1 MGNTVDNIMDSC
13 SEIPE
18 FTIIKGPNAA
28 KLILDS
34 KDGAGEELF
43 ATVFPGVT
51 LGYIDIGAS
60 SCPDAAPGG
69 RAPSEDKLLHVGT
82 RRDEDGQRL
91 LLLCAGEGTDC
102 EPAAP
107 RGRTISREATTAG

>member
-60 SCPDAAPGG
+60 SCPDAAPAEEDVYKRQYYSYG
-69 RAPSEDKLLHVGT
+69 SIEYIFKSVDFDKLFNGFSYGGVNLSLIH
-82 RRDEDGQRL
+82 
-91 LLLCAGEGTDC
+91 
-102 EPAAP
+102 
-107 RGRTISREATTAG
+107 I